1 MSHCQSIKVSLNL
14 AITLESYWDAIDLWR
29 GILGIL
35 SLRAVCKGMLREH
48 SYILGQTVFPKVI
61 LSQSIM
67 IQDREKITPRGD

>member
-35 SLRAVCKGMLREH
+35 SLRAVYKGMLRED
-48 SYILGQTVFPKVI
+48 SYILGHMVFPKVI

-67 IQDREKITPRGD
+67 IQDREKLTTKGD

>member
-35 SLRAVCKGMLREH
+35 SLRAVYKGMLREH
-48 SYILGQTVFPKVI
+48 SYILGQRVFPKVI

-67 IQDREKITPRGD
+67 IQDREKLTTKGD

>member
-35 SLRAVCKGMLREH
+35 SLRAVYKGMLRED
-48 SYILGQTVFPKVI
+48 SYILGHMVFPKVI

-67 IQDREKITPRGD
+67 IQDREKLTPTGD

>member
-35 SLRAVCKGMLREH
+35 SLRAVYKGMLREH

-61 LSQSIM
+61 LSQRIM
-67 IQDREKITPRGD
+67 IQDREKLTTKGD